1 MEEMTSEQQPTN
13 DDSAVLFTSDESPLV
28 DLLSDAPPELQNA
41 TLKSVML
48 ATSPLAMP
56 LVQPPLSSAE
66 AGGDSTPASLDTGVL
81 EVFGSWSKVAPRL
94 EGLELMDVERQ
105 LEDAINERDT
115 PTAAAAVATTTT
127 TVVTSGLVAKTGFTP
142 PEDRQT

>member
-1 MEEMTSEQQPTN
+1 M
-13 DDSAVLFTSDESPLV
+13 
-28 DLLSDAPPELQNA
+28 
-41 TLKSVML
+41 
-48 ATSPLAMP
+48 
-56 LVQPPLSSAE
+56 
-66 AGGDSTPASLDTGVL
+66 
-81 EVFGSWSKVAPRL
+81 FGSWSKVAPRL

-115 PTAAAAVATTTT
+115 PTAAAVATTTT